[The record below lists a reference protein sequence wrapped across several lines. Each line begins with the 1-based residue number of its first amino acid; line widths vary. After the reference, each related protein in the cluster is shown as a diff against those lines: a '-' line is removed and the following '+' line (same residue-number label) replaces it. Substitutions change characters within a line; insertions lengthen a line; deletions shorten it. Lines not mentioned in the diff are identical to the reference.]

1 MVEIDRVYES
11 KFKFE
16 GIFDFKETYNF
27 VDRWLKDYGYV
38 LIQEKN
44 YVEKIKPEGKDVEIK
59 WEAKK
64 KISDY
69 FRFFLKLDWLI
80 TGMTNVETERNG
92 VKIKANK
99 GRIEIKITG
108 FLEKDYEHRWEV
120 TSISKFLRGIYDRY
134 IIRSRIESY
143 EYKIIEEV
151 DELVAQTKSYLELEG
166 IRVR

>member
-1 MVEIDRVYES
+1 MVEVDRVYES

-16 GIFDFKETYNF
+16 GTFDFKETYNF
-27 VDRWLKDYGYV
+27 VYKWLNDYGYI

-44 YVEKIKPEGKDVEIK
+44 YVEKIKPEGKEVEIT

-64 KISDY
+64 KVSDY
-69 FRFFLKLDWLI
+69 FRLFLRLNWLI
-80 TGMTNVETERNG
+80 TGMTNVEIERNG
-92 VKIKANK
+92 VKIKTNK

-143 EYKIIEEV
+143 EDKIREEV
-151 DELVAQTKSYLELEG
+151 DELVAQSKSYLELEG